1 MIFDLLDVKDVKY
14 LSEIIDIK
22 DVYEKSKLIVNGKNR
37 RRIITNNSN

>member
-1 MIFDLLDVKDVKY
+1 MIFDLLDVEDVNY

-22 DVYEKSKLIVNGKNR
+22 DVYERSKLIVNGKNR